1 MGKQNWGISEAN
13 YTSLLKDKSES
24 NSFGKNTLG
33 ASSL

>member
-1 MGKQNWGISEAN
+1 MGEKNWGISQAN
-13 YTSLLKDKSES
+13 YASLLKDKSES